1 MLLQGKKAASFARKP
16 EPGIWAVLA
25 FGEDEGLAS
34 DNGQQLIAAWA
45 GKGAH
50 AEVTLLDDDAIRKEP
65 ALLFDA
71 LEAVSLLGDPRVV
84 RVRTSGDKIAKLL
97 IEAIEEGDKS
107 EGRFSANL
115 LIETGSLPKKS
126 KLRGAAESA
135 KRTAGLQFF
144 SDEGVDIEQRAKQAL
159 KEAGVDIDPEALRL
173 FVGDLPGH
181 RMAANSEIEKL
192 ALYARGLGRSVSVAD
207 VRALCATE
215 FEQTLSTAI
224 SATLDGHPAAANA
237 AFERLAMAGT
247 AGISV
252 LRSLQFEVRR
262 MLDAHARIAEGQ
274 PSPNMKL
281 RPPVWQSEWPTYRAR
296 LNKWPVR
303 RLTRVLERIYD
314 AEAQAKRAGGSTD
327 AVVRVLMNDLAR
339 AAEAA
344 R

>member
-16 EPGIWAVLA
+16 DPGVWAVLA
-25 FGEDEGLAS
+25 FGEDEGLAN
-34 DNGQQLIAAWA
+34 DNGQLLISAWA
-45 GKGAH
+45 GKGVH
-50 AEVTLLDDDAIRKEP
+50 ADVTQLDDDAIRKEP

-97 IEAIEEGDKS
+97 IEAIDEGDKS
-107 EGRFSANL
+107 DRRFSAHL
-115 LIETGSLPKKS
+115 LIEAGSLPKKS
-126 KLRGAAESA
+126 KLRSAAESA
-135 KRTAGLQFF
+135 KRTIGLQFF
-144 SDEGVDIEQRAKQAL
+144 ADEGVDIEQRAKQAL
-159 KEAGVDIDPEALRL
+159 KEAGVDIDPGALRL

-192 ALYARGLGRSVSVAD
+192 ALYARGLGRAVSEAD

-237 AFERLAMAGT
+237 AFEKLAMAGT

-262 MLDAHARIAEGQ
+262 MLDAHVRIEEGQ
-274 PSPNMKL
+274 SSPNMKL
-281 RPPVWQSEWPTYRAR
+281 RPPVWQSEWPAYRAR
-296 LNKWPVR
+296 LSKWPVR
-303 RLTRVLERIYD
+303 RLTRVMERIYD
-314 AEAQAKRAGGSTD
+314 AEAQAKRAGGSAD

>member
-16 EPGIWAVLA
+16 DPGVWAVLA

-34 DNGQQLIAAWA
+34 DNGQLLISAWA

-50 AEVTLLDDDAIRKEP
+50 ADVTLLDDDTIRKEP

-97 IEAIEEGDKS
+97 IDAIEEGDKS
-107 EGRFSANL
+107 EGRFSAHL
-115 LIETGSLPKKS
+115 LIESGSLQKKS
-126 KLRGAAESA
+126 KLRSAAEAA
-135 KRTAGLQFF
+135 KRTACLQFF
-144 SDEGVDIEQRAKQAL
+144 SDESVDIEQRTKQAL
-159 KEAGVDIDPEALRL
+159 KEAGVDIDPEALHF

-192 ALYARGLGRSVSVAD
+192 TLYARGLGRAVSVAD
-207 VRALCATE
+207 IRALCATE

-237 AFERLAMAGT
+237 AFEKLAMAGT
-247 AGISV
+247 AGITV

-262 MLDAHARIAEGQ
+262 MLDAHVRIEEGQ

-281 RPPVWQSEWPTYRAR
+281 RPPVWQSEWPAYRAR
-296 LNKWPVR
+296 LGKWPVR